1 MRNNLLGRD
10 TQAFM
15 ESLPNP
21 RTKNNKSSIGL
32 AQQDKEADSTRT
44 PKHLQPTQTPQRDPV
59 SK

>member
-15 ESLPNP
+15 EPLPNP

-44 PKHLQPTQTPQRDPV
+44 PKHLPV
-59 SK
+59 